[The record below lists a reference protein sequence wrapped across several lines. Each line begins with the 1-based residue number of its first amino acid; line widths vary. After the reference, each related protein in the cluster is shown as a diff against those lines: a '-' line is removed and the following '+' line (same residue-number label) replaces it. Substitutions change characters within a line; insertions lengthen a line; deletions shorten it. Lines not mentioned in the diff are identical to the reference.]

1 MNTDLNA
8 ICNLLEEPDSA
19 INTLI
24 DQMPGGFLIYRADNE
39 EILYANQALLRI
51 FNCDTMEDFQQC
63 TGNSFRGLVH
73 PQDWDNV
80 QKSIRTQIADSR
92 FDLDYVEYRIVQ
104 KGGEIRWI
112 EDFGHFIHDKKLGD
126 VFYVFLV
133 DATEKK
139 KRQDREQD
147 FFQSQL
153 LQRLEMIEGLSTD
166 YDSIFYVDLDTD
178 FIQPYRVS
186 HRVKALLGDVF
197 PITFTGFDAQY
208 INTWVYPEDRETL
221 FLATCPDCIRERL
234 AKNRSFLVN
243 YRILREEK
251 TEYLQLRVV
260 NVGYQE
266 RVSKIVLGYRSV
278 DEEITRRMEQRQLL
292 EDALKQAR
300 AAIVARNIFLSNMS
314 HDIRTPMNAIAGFTS
329 LARNHLHNTEKLSG
343 CLDGIET
350 ANRQLLRLVNDV
362 LEISRL
368 ESGRLHLEEEPC
380 SLNKLLEDVH
390 AALLPSADAKN
401 LSLTLEYS
409 ALRQCNVYADSE
421 KLLQILFQLGSNAVK
436 YTENEGQIRIA
447 VRDIEYLP
455 PDYAVY
461 QFTVEDTGIGISEE
475 FISHLFE
482 PFERQ
487 KNTTLSGVYGT
498 GLGLPIVK
506 GLVEMMNGQIKV
518 DSASGRGSCFTVT
531 LRLRLADTPSIETTE
546 TTPDA
551 PCAPI
556 QRILLVEDNEINR
569 EIESELLE
577 EAGFLIDTAE
587 NGRIALEML
596 QNSEPGFYGL
606 ILMDIQMPVM
616 DGYEATQAIRMLK
629 TPELSSIPIIAL
641 SANAFEE
648 DRRMSLEKGMNDHL
662 AKPMDIDQ
670 VLAQIRELTDVPASS
685 PV

>member
-1 MNTDLNA
+1 M
-8 ICNLLEEPDSA
+8 
-19 INTLI
+19 
-24 DQMPGGFLIYRADNE
+24 
-39 EILYANQALLRI
+39 
-51 FNCDTMEDFQQC
+51 
-63 TGNSFRGLVH
+63 
-73 PQDWDNV
+73 
-80 QKSIRTQIADSR
+80 
-92 FDLDYVEYRIVQ
+92 
-104 KGGEIRWI
+104 
-112 EDFGHFIHDKKLGD
+112 
-126 VFYVFLV
+126 
-133 DATEKK
+133 
-139 KRQDREQD
+139 
-147 FFQSQL
+147 
-153 LQRLEMIEGLSTD
+153 
-166 YDSIFYVDLDTD
+166 
-178 FIQPYRVS
+178 
-186 HRVKALLGDVF
+186 
-197 PITFTGFDAQY
+197 
-208 INTWVYPEDRETL
+208 
-221 FLATCPDCIRERL
+221 
-234 AKNRSFLVN
+234 
-243 YRILREEK
+243 
-251 TEYLQLRVV
+251 
-260 NVGYQE
+260 
-266 RVSKIVLGYRSV
+266 
-278 DEEITRRMEQRQLL
+278 
-292 EDALKQAR
+292 
-300 AAIVARNIFLSNMS
+300 
-314 HDIRTPMNAIAGFTS
+314 
-329 LARNHLHNTEKLSG
+329 
-343 CLDGIET
+343 
-350 ANRQLLRLVNDV
+350 
-362 LEISRL
+362 
-368 ESGRLHLEEEPC
+368 
-380 SLNKLLEDVH
+380 
-390 AALLPSADAKN
+390 PSADAKN

-670 VLAQIRELTDVPASS
+670 VLAKIRELTDVPASS